1 MPDLTPGQFQL
12 VYNLL
17 SLTIATMIGAGLFF
31 FGSRSH
37 VAHRYRPALLVSSIV
52 VWIAGYH
59 YFRIFQSWDAA
70 YTLGDDGNYVASG
83 KFFNDA
89 YRYADWLITV
99 PLLLVELVAVMA
111 LAKSEGR
118 SLLTKL
124 VIASVLMIAFGYPGE
139 VSDSASQKWIW
150 WTAAMVPYLYIYYA
164 LFTKMGP
171 VIQANQGEV
180 GNLLALAR
188 NVLIV
193 TWLFYPIAFLGPV
206 LGLADG
212 GSGEV
217 FLQVGY
223 TIADITAKAG
233 FGVVIYKIAAA
244 RTAAEGGVPEAS
256 AAAQPA

>member
-1 MPDLTPGQFQL
+1 MPDLSAGQFQL

-17 SLTIATMIGAGLFF
+17 SLTVATMLASGLFF
-31 FGSRSH
+31 FGSRTH
-37 VAHRYRPALLVSSIV
+37 VAHRYRPALLVSAIV

-70 YTLGDDGNYVASG
+70 FVSGADGLYTESG

-111 LAKSEGR
+111 LAKDEGR
-118 SLLTKL
+118 SLLKKL

-139 VSDSASQKWIW
+139 VSENTTTKFIW
-150 WTAAMVPYLYIYYA
+150 WGAAMVPYLYIYAA
-164 LFTKMGP
+164 LWSKMKP
-171 VIQANQGEV
+171 VIAANPGRI
-180 GNLLALAR
+180 GDLLALAR

-193 TWLFYPIAFLGPV
+193 TWLFYPVSYLAPV
-206 LGLADG
+206 LGLG
-212 GSGEV
+212 GATGEV

-233 FGVVIYKIAAA
+233 FGVVIYMIAAA
-244 RTAAEGGVPEAS
+244 RTEAEGGLGAATEA
-256 AAAQPA
+256 APAV

>member
-17 SLTIATMIGAGLFF
+17 SLTVATMLAAGLFF
-31 FGSRSH
+31 YGSRAH
-37 VAHRYRPALLVSSIV
+37 VAHRYRPALLVSAIV

-59 YFRIFQSWDAA
+59 YFRIFQSWEGAFMLSGEGA
-70 YTLGDDGNYVASG
+70 YTASG
-83 KFFNDA
+83 AFFNDA

-111 LAKSEGR
+111 LAKDEAR

-124 VIASVLMIAFGYPGE
+124 VIAAVLMIAFGYPGE
-139 VSDSASQKWIW
+139 VSDNATTKWVW
-150 WTAAMVPYLYIYYA
+150 WAAAMVPYLYIYAA
-164 LFTKMGP
+164 LFSKMGP
-171 VIQANQGEV
+171 VIAANPGRV
-180 GNLLALAR
+180 GSLLGLAR

-193 TWLFYPIAFLGPV
+193 TWLFYPISFLAPV
-206 LGLADG
+206 LGLG
-212 GSGEV
+212 GATGEV

-233 FGVVIYKIAAA
+233 FGVVIYMIAAA
-244 RTAAEGGVPEAS
+244 RTEQEGHGATTEPLAA
-256 AAAQPA
+256 

>member
-1 MPDLTPGQFQL
+1 MPELSSGQFQL

-17 SLTIATMIGAGLFF
+17 SLTIATMFGAGLFF
-31 FGSRSH
+31 FGSRQH
-37 VAHRYRPALLVSSIV
+37 VAHRYRPALLVSALV

-70 YTLGDDGNYVASG
+70 YAVTEAGTYAESG

-111 LAKSEGR
+111 LAKGEGR
-118 SLLTKL
+118 ALLNKL
-124 VIASVLMIAFGYPGE
+124 VIASILMIAFGYPGE
-139 VSDSASQKWIW
+139 ITDNTAMKFVW
-150 WTAAMVPYLYIYYA
+150 WGLAMVPFLYIYAA
-164 LFTKMGP
+164 LFSKMRP
-171 VIQANQGEV
+171 VIEANKGEV
-180 GNLLALAR
+180 GDLLTLAR
-188 NVLIV
+188 NVLVV
-193 TWLFYPIAFLGPV
+193 TWLFYPISYLARGG
-206 LGLADG
+206 LGLAG
-212 GSGEV
+212 AEGEV

-244 RTAAEGGVPEAS
+244 RTAIEGETEAAT
-256 AAAQPA
+256 AAA